1 MRFAPTLLF
10 AAGLGLGLVRG
21 HDHSHGGKDGEE
33 KEIPLHERD
42 FVKDSA
48 EELERKWGFEV
59 SLFLSSI
66 RSGLLLRCL
75 EFLFFMF
82 CLRVASFENF
92 WILKVG

>member
-1 MRFAPTLLF
+1 MRFVPALLF

-21 HDHSHGGKDGEE
+21 HDHSHGGKHGEE
-33 KEIPLHERD
+33 KEIPLHERE

-59 SLFLSSI
+59 GSFLSSI
-66 RSGLLLRCL
+66 RSGLILR
-75 EFLFFMF
+75 FVLFHV
-82 CLRVASFENF
+82 LILGAASFENF